1 MLRFRGWV
9 ITSDAGVLAYREW
22 DDALTYSDPRLNE
35 AISSIMVAETSYCWP
50 CGCAPLLLP
59 WWLPRRRC
67 AAVLREGRYRRR
79 QDEVHENHAEE
90 RTHRDSRRFPHAYPP

>member
-1 MLRFRGWV
+1 LSRLRITPAPAGERVGHAEARFRPSLMLRFRGWV

-22 DDALTYSDPRLNE
+22 DDALAYGDPRLNE

-59 WWLPRRRC
+59 WC
-67 AAVLREGRYRRR
+67 VY
-79 QDEVHENHAEE
+79 
-90 RTHRDSRRFPHAYPP
+90 